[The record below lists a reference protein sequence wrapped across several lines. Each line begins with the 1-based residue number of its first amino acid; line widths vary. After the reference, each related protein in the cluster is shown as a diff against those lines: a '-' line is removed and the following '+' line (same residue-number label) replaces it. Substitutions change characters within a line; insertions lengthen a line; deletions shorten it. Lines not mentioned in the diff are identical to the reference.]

1 MDPHT
6 YDLLAAVYPK
16 YVEGFGA
23 DVEVLHYTD
32 LLGGLELKNLGISV
46 AYHEPCHFAV
56 RDEPF
61 TSMGYLL
68 GRVASEE
75 IMGQHRLRGLRALAY
90 WLSSTF
96 IALSGALA
104 VAMTVNYPALAAGLP
119 ASWPRPAR

>member
-6 YDLLAAVYPK
+6 YDLLAEVYPR
-16 YVEGFGA
+16 YVEGFG
-23 DVEVLHYTD
+23 VEVLHYAD
-32 LLGGLELKNLGISV
+32 LLGGLELRDLGISV

-56 RDEPF
+56 RDEPLAAVG
-61 TSMGYLL
+61 SLL

-90 WLSSTF
+90 WLSSAF